1 MRGNLGFVCN
11 TLSLLDYICKD
22 HMMDEFSSVN
32 NIFYFQVYLNI
43 YCNLDEKNFCCNIL
57 FILDTNYKYRMKDE
71 YYF

>member
-1 MRGNLGFVCN
+1 
-11 TLSLLDYICKD
+11 
-22 HMMDEFSSVN
+22 MMDEFSSVN